1 MKVEEAG
8 IPPRHSYFRG
18 EDKPPLL
25 DSTIPAHFQAM
36 ARCFA
41 HREAV
46 AAVPQQRRLSYA
58 ELTKEVDDAA
68 RGLMALGYCQ
78 GDRIGI
84 CSTNNLEWVV
94 IQMACA
100 RIGAILVNINP
111 AYRLPE
117 LAYALRHAELQ
128 GLFTIPAFRTSNYPA
143 MLAELLPEL
152 AVSHGAELK
161 NSNLP
166 HLRHIICYDP
176 KERYGGE
183 PPLPG
188 LLSWAALLAQADEIS
203 LTQLERR
210 TATLRP
216 DEVVNIQYTSGTTG
230 HPKAVMLSHTN
241 ILNNAWFSARILG
254 FSENDRLCVPVP
266 FYHCFG
272 TVLATLLCFSC
283 GACLVIACDH
293 FEAGQV
299 LAAVE
304 QERCTAIHG
313 VPTMFIAELE
323 HAAAQRSDTNTLRT
337 GIMAGAPC
345 PPSLM
350 RRVMDDMHC
359 PEIIIGYGQT
369 EASPLTHLTRRD
381 DNLRRRTLTV
391 GRNLPHQEVK
401 IVAVDNNEIVA
412 IGQVGEICFRGYHL
426 MRGYYRDPEATARA
440 IDQEGWLHSG
450 DLGSMDEHG
459 YLSITGRLKDMIIR
473 GGENIYPAEIEEV
486 LFGHPAVA
494 QVAVI
499 GVPDDYWGEE
509 IMAWVAVHA
518 GVEPPEAPELQ
529 DYCRARLA
537 HFKIPK
543 YIWLVE
549 EFPLTVTGKIQKFKM
564 RRQAIAALQN
574 QENQ

>member
-1 MKVEEAG
+1 MLTE
-8 IPPRHSYFRG
+8 SYLKSEG
-18 EDKPPLL
+18 EVPLL
-25 DSTIPAHFQAM
+25 DSTIPAHFQDI
-36 ARCFA
+36 ARRFA
-41 HREAV
+41 DHEAV
-46 AAVPQQRRLSYA
+46 VAVAQKRRLTYGRLA
-58 ELTKEVDDAA
+58 VDIDLLA
-68 RGLMALGYCQ
+68 RSLMALGY
-78 GDRIGI
+78 GKGERIGI
-84 CSTNNLEWVV
+84 WSTNNLEWVL

-100 RIGAILVNINP
+100 RIGVILVNINP

-117 LAYALRHAELQ
+117 LAYALGQSDIQ
-128 GLFTIPAFRTSNYPA
+128 GLFTIPTFRSSNYLA

-152 AVSHGAELK
+152 AASPSKALGNAD
-161 NSNLP
+161 LP
-166 HLRHIICYDP
+166 HLRRVICYDP
-176 KERYGGE
+176 QGDNTAQTS
-183 PPLPG
+183 LPG
-188 LLSWAALLAQADEIS
+188 LLSWAELLAQADNIS
-203 LTQLERR
+203 QAELEQRS
-210 TATLRP
+210 ASLQA
-216 DEVVNIQYTSGTTG
+216 DEVINIQYTSGTTG
-230 HPKAVMLSHTN
+230 HPKAVMLSHHN
-241 ILNNAWFSARILG
+241 ILNNAWFTAQIMG
-254 FSENDRLCVPVP
+254 FNENDRLCVPVP

-293 FEAGQV
+293 FAAGQV
-299 LAAVE
+299 LAAIE
-304 QERCTAIHG
+304 QEKCTAIHG

-323 HAAAQRSDTNTLRT
+323 HPDFKNTDTSSLRT

-345 PPSLM
+345 PPPLM
-350 RRVMDDMHC
+350 KRVMTEMHC

-381 DNLRRRTLTV
+381 DSFAQRTLTV

-401 IVAVDNNEIVA
+401 IIDVATAKTVA

-426 MRGYYRDPEATARA
+426 MKGYYKAPEATAQV
-440 IDQEGWLHSG
+440 IDHQGWLHSG
-450 DLGSMDEHG
+450 DLGTMDGLG
-459 YLSITGRLKDMIIR
+459 YVAITGRLKDMIIR

-509 IMAWVAVHA
+509 IMAWVAVHRA
-518 GVEPPEAPELQ
+518 AKAPSCQDLQ
-529 DYCRARLA
+529 EFCRDKLA

-564 RRQAIAALQN
+564 REMAIAQISGLKDQKPRRL
-574 QENQ
+574 

>member
-1 MKVEEAG
+1 MKVEETDIG
-8 IPPRHSYFRG
+8 PRHSYFRG
-18 EDKPPLL
+18 ADDPPLL
-25 DSTIPAHFQAM
+25 DSTIPDHFQTM
-36 ARCFA
+36 ARRFA

-58 ELTKEVDDAA
+58 ELTREVDHVA
-68 RGLMALGYCQ
+68 RGLMALGYCK
-78 GDRIGI
+78 GDRMGI
-84 CSTNNLEWVV
+84 CSTNNLEWVMV
-94 IQMACA
+94 QMACA
-100 RIGAILVNINP
+100 RIGVILVNINP

-128 GLFTIPAFRTSNYPA
+128 GLFTIPAFRSSNYPA

-152 AVSHGAELK
+152 AVSPGAELQ
-161 NSNLP
+161 NSALP

-176 KERYGGE
+176 QQRHGGK

-188 LLSWAALLAQADEIS
+188 LLSWAALLARANDISQAELEI
-203 LTQLERR
+203 R
-210 TATLRP
+210 TAGLQP
-216 DEVVNIQYTSGTTG
+216 DEVINIQYTSGTTG

-272 TVLATLLCFSC
+272 TVLATLLCLSC

-293 FEAGQV
+293 FEASQV
-299 LAAVE
+299 LAAIE
-304 QERCTAIHG
+304 QEGCTAIHG

-323 HAAAQRSDTNTLRT
+323 HAALQETDTNTLRT

-345 PPSLM
+345 PPPLM
-350 RRVMDDMHC
+350 RRVMSDMHC
-359 PEIIIGYGQT
+359 PEITIGYGQT

-381 DNLRRRTLTV
+381 DSLRRRTLTV

-401 IVAVDNNEIVA
+401 IVAVAGKEIVD

-426 MRGYYRDPEATARA
+426 MHGYYKDPEATAQA
-440 IDQEGWLHSG
+440 IDQQGWLHSG
-450 DLGSMDEHG
+450 DLGSMDDHG

-537 HFKIPK
+537 HFKIPR
-543 YIWLVE
+543 YIWLVD